1 MLIRN
6 GRITKLK
13 NKHRKEYYDWLLG
26 IYAFIGVS
34 SLVYAIF
41 LIVLTTLHIHISNII
56 DLIGMIVISIL
67 SIVYV
72 VRLNIKRAELIE
84 RKKE

>member
-1 MLIRN
+1 M
-6 GRITKLK
+6 K
-13 NKHRKEYYDWLLG
+13 NKHKKEYYDWLLG

-41 LIVLTTLHIHISNII
+41 LIVLTILNIHISNII
-56 DLIGMIVISIL
+56 DWIGMAVISIL

-72 VRLNIKRAELIE
+72 VRLNIKKAESI
-84 RKKE
+84 KNKEEY